1 MACRRDDPLL
11 DDLSSNTH
19 LLIRGKYHS
28 TTGSGLD
35 SAKQVN
41 LIAISTE
48 QSCWIYTSKTGG
60 QLYGNPPPF
69 KVSDLSLTALSLSL
83 THLDHK

>member
-60 QLYGNPPPF
+60 QLYGNPPFQSKWLIINCLIIRFDPLG
-69 KVSDLSLTALSLSL
+69 S
-83 THLDHK
+83 